1 MKAVLISIGDELLIG
16 QVINSNAAFIGQ
28 QLTSIGI
35 EVLQILAVADDRKA
49 ITDALD
55 FSLKNADLAIL
66 TGGLGPTKD
75 DITKKVFCDFFD
87 DRLVENKELLSKL
100 RRFFEEK
107 LQIRMTEINEQQ
119 AYLPSK
125 ATLLENKYGTASGM
139 WMRKENTDFISLPGV
154 PFEMKELMRTEV
166 VPRLQEHYA
175 LPFIVHKT
183 MLVYGIGESL
193 IAEKIED
200 VEEALPEYMS
210 LSYLPNLGRVRL
222 RLTARGENEEALIT
236 EIDKRIDIIAQR
248 LGTHYIGLEGVAEI
262 ERLIVEQAQTKQL
275 TIASAESFTGGGIAK
290 RLTSVAGASK
300 VFKGSVVAYH
310 TSIKESLLNVDSKL
324 IEQHSVV
331 SKEVAEAMA
340 TGLREKM
347 HCDIAIATTGNAG
360 PSRGDSDAE
369 VGTAVI
375 AISTENGCESHVFYL
390 GNHRTRITEKAINK
404 GLELLYAEILNN
416 ADINL

>member
-1 MKAVLISIGDELLIG
+1 MKAVLVSIGDELLIG
-16 QVINSNAAFIGQ
+16 QVVNSNASFIGE

-35 EVLQILAVADDRKA
+35 EVVQILTIGDCRNS
-49 ITDALD
+49 INEALD
-55 FSLKNADLAIL
+55 FSLKNADIAIL

-87 DRLVENKELLSKL
+87 DTLVENKELLQKL
-100 RRFFEEK
+100 RLFFEQK

-119 AYLPSK
+119 AYLPSRS
-125 ATLLENKYGTASGM
+125 ALLENKYGTASGM
-139 WMRKENTDFISLPGV
+139 WMRKEKTDFISLPGV

-166 VPRLQEHYA
+166 IPRLQERYA
-175 LPFIVHKT
+175 LPCIVHKT

-193 IAEKIED
+193 IAERIQD
-200 VEEALPEYMS
+200 VEESLPKFIS

-222 RLTARGENEEALIT
+222 RLTARGQNEEVLIA
-236 EIDKRIDIIAQR
+236 EIDKRIAIIAKR
-248 LGTHYIGLEGVAEI
+248 LGAHYIGLEGVAEI
-262 ERLIVEQAQTKQL
+262 ERLIVEQAQTKQV

-310 TSIKESLLNVDSKL
+310 TSIKESFLNVDSRL
-324 IEQHSVV
+324 INQHSVV

-340 TGLREKM
+340 NGLRQKLQ
-347 HCDIAIATTGNAG
+347 CDIAIATTGNAG
-360 PSRGDSDAE
+360 PSKGDTDAE

-375 AISTENGCESHVFYL
+375 AISTEKRCESHVFYL

>member
-16 QVINSNAAFIGQ
+16 QVVNSNASFIGE
-28 QLTSIGI
+28 QLTSIGV
-35 EVLQILAVADDRKA
+35 EVVQILTIGDCGNS
-49 ITDALD
+49 ITEALD
-55 FSLKNADLAIL
+55 FSLKNADVAIL

-75 DITKKVFCDFFD
+75 DITKKVFCDFFED
-87 DRLVENKELLSKL
+87 TLVENKELLQKL
-100 RRFFEEK
+100 RRFFEQK

-119 AYLPSK
+119 AYLPSRS
-125 ATLLENKYGTASGM
+125 TLLENKYGTASGM
-139 WMRKENTDFISLPGV
+139 WMSKEKTDFISLPGV

-166 VPRLQEHYA
+166 IPRLQERYA

-193 IAEKIED
+193 IAERIQDIE
-200 VEEALPEYMS
+200 ETLPKFIS

-222 RLTARGENEEALIT
+222 RLTARGQNEEVLIA
-236 EIDKRIDIIAQR
+236 EINQLIEIIAQR

-262 ERLIVEQAQTKQL
+262 ERLIVEEAQIKQV

-290 RLTSVAGASK
+290 RLTSVAGASN
-300 VFKGSVVAYH
+300 VFKGSVVAYQ
-310 TSIKESLLNVDSKL
+310 TSIKESLLNVDSRL
-324 IEQHSVV
+324 INQYSVV

-340 TGLREKM
+340 NGLRQKLQ
-347 HCDIAIATTGNAG
+347 CDIAIATTGNAG
-360 PSRGDSDAE
+360 PSKGDSDAE
-369 VGTAVI
+369 VGAAVI
-375 AISTENGCESHVFYL
+375 AISTEKRCESHVFYL

-404 GLELLYAEILNN
+404 GLEMLYAEILNN